1 MGESCFVLLMNPKEY
16 DFKISHYTLLR
27 ACTKQVWM

>member
-1 MGESCFVLLMNPKEY
+1 MNPKEY

-27 ACTKQVWM
+27 AYTKQVWM